1 MEANKVQ
8 ISQGSSAIPP
18 FWLTFSLS
26 LEISGAKAS
35 AMCNADAEHQTR
47 VEPGL
52 VSSPCSTHLLLP
64 GVPPV
69 QGKSLSFT
77 GRTDG
82 RVEKGWGSE

>member
-8 ISQGSSAIPP
+8 IAQGPRAIPD

-26 LEISGAKAS
+26 LAISDAKAS
-35 AMCNADAEHQTR
+35 AMCNTDEEHQTQ

-52 VSSPCSTHLLLP
+52 VSFPCSTHLLLP
-64 GVPPV
+64 GVPSV
-69 QGKSLSFT
+69 QGKSLPFT
-77 GRTDG
+77 SRTDG